1 MVTSAPSARLSHPDA
16 PDEGMVPLAAG
27 VPADG
32 AEADGPGSP
41 KRQRRIQSIDV
52 GMRVLQALTE
62 QRRPLPLKALA
73 QLAGMPPGKA
83 HPYLVSF
90 MAAGMVKQSPLTG
103 HYELGPM
110 ALQMGLAALQQLD
123 PLTEAS
129 QEAALLAARADLSVA
144 LAVWGHLGPTVV
156 RLDEPR
162 YPLHVNLRVG
172 AVMSLF
178 NTITGRVFA
187 AYLPE
192 KMVRT
197 MLEDEH
203 RRVVGGGSASF
214 DAPEVQQLLADI
226 RATGMGR
233 GVSMPQP
240 GVNTLCAPVFD
251 AGGQL
256 ALVMTMIGPQGIFDA
271 DVHGPAA
278 ALLREHAGNVSRRLG
293 YQVGAGSA

>member
-1 MVTSAPSARLSHPDA
+1 MNPPPPND
-16 PDEGMVPLAAG
+16 
-27 VPADG
+27 PADE
-32 AEADGPGSP
+32 AEARP
-41 KRQRRIQSIDV
+41 QRRIQSIDV
-52 GMRVLQALTE
+52 GMRVLAALTE
-62 QRRPLPLKALA
+62 ERRPMPLKELA
-73 QLAGMPPGKA
+73 ARADMPPGKA

-144 LAVWGHLGPTVV
+144 LAVWGQLGPTVV

-162 YPLHVNLRVG
+162 YPMHFNMRVG
-172 AVMSLF
+172 TVMSIF

-192 KMVRT
+192 KVVRT

-203 RRVVGGGSASF
+203 RRVTAGASGSY
-214 DAPEVQQLLADI
+214 DAPEVQRMLQDI
-226 RATGMGR
+226 RAAGLGR
-233 GVSMPQP
+233 GLSVPLP
-240 GVNTLCAPVFD
+240 GVNTLCAPVFSAD
-251 AGGQL
+251 GQI
-256 ALVMTMIGPQGIFDA
+256 ALVITMIGPEGVFDA
-271 DVHGPAA
+271 APDGPAA
-278 ALLREHAGNVSRRLG
+278 RLLREHAQRVSHRLG
-293 YQVGAGSA
+293 YTPPASNPPAC

>member
-1 MVTSAPSARLSHPDA
+1 MTAMLDESDETDGGPP
-16 PDEGMVPLAAG
+16 PGDEGNGAA
-27 VPADG
+27 PR
-32 AEADGPGSP
+32 
-41 KRQRRIQSIDV
+41 RQRGIQSIEV
-52 GMRVLQALTE
+52 GLRVLQALTE
-62 QRRPLPLKALA
+62 QRRPLPLKDIGRLA
-73 QLAGMPPGKA
+73 DMAPAKA

-90 MAAGMVKQSPLTG
+90 MQGGLVKQNPLTG
-103 HYELGPM
+103 HYELGPG
-110 ALQMGLAALQQLD
+110 ALQLGLAALQQLD

-129 QEAALLAARADLSVA
+129 QEAAQLAAASDLSIA
-144 LAVWGHLGPTVV
+144 LAVWGQLGPTVV

-172 AVMSLF
+172 TVMSLF

-192 KMVRT
+192 KMVRS

-203 RRVVGGGSASF
+203 RRVVGGTSASF
-214 DAPEVQQLLADI
+214 DAPEVQALLGEI

-251 AGGQL
+251 AAGHI
-256 ALVMTMIGPQGIFDA
+256 ALVMTMIGPQGVFDA
-271 DVHGPAA
+271 EIDSAA
-278 ALLREHAGNVSRRLG
+278 GELLRKHARRTSLRLG
-293 YQVGAGSA
+293 HSVPTTAIG

>member
-1 MVTSAPSARLSHPDA
+1 MTAMLDESDETDGGPP
-16 PDEGMVPLAAG
+16 PGDEGNGAA
-27 VPADG
+27 PR
-32 AEADGPGSP
+32 
-41 KRQRRIQSIDV
+41 RQRGIQSIEV
-52 GMRVLQALTE
+52 GLRVLQALTE
-62 QRRPLPLKALA
+62 QRRPLPLKDIGRLA
-73 QLAGMPPGKA
+73 DMAPAKA

-90 MAAGMVKQSPLTG
+90 MQGGLVKQNPLTG
-103 HYELGPM
+103 HYELGPG
-110 ALQMGLAALQQLD
+110 ALQLGLAALQQLD

-129 QEAALLAARADLSVA
+129 QEAAQLAATSDLSIA
-144 LAVWGHLGPTVV
+144 LAVWGQLGPTVV

-172 AVMSLF
+172 TVMSLF

-192 KMVRT
+192 KMVRS

-203 RRVVGGGSASF
+203 RRVVGGTSASF
-214 DAPEVQQLLADI
+214 DAPEVQALLSEI

-251 AGGQL
+251 AAGHI
-256 ALVMTMIGPQGIFDA
+256 ALVMTMIGPQGVFDA
-271 DVHGPAA
+271 EIDSAA
-278 ALLREHAGNVSRRLG
+278 GELLREHARRTSLRLG
-293 YQVGAGSA
+293 HSVLTTAIG

>member
-1 MVTSAPSARLSHPDA
+1 MTAMLDESDETDGGPP
-16 PDEGMVPLAAG
+16 PGDEGNGAA
-27 VPADG
+27 PR
-32 AEADGPGSP
+32 
-41 KRQRRIQSIDV
+41 RQRGIQSIEV
-52 GMRVLQALTE
+52 GLRVLQALTE
-62 QRRPLPLKALA
+62 QRRPLPLKDIGRLA
-73 QLAGMPPGKA
+73 DMAPAKA

-90 MAAGMVKQSPLTG
+90 MQGGLVKQNPLTG
-103 HYELGPM
+103 HYELGPG
-110 ALQMGLAALQQLD
+110 ALQLGLAALQQLD

-129 QEAALLAARADLSVA
+129 QEAAQLAAASDLSIA
-144 LAVWGHLGPTVV
+144 LAVWGQLGPTVV

-172 AVMSLF
+172 TVMSLF

-192 KMVRT
+192 KMVRS

-203 RRVVGGGSASF
+203 RRVVGGTSASF
-214 DAPEVQQLLADI
+214 DAPEVQALLSEI

-251 AGGQL
+251 AAGHI
-256 ALVMTMIGPQGIFDA
+256 ALVMTMIGPQGVFDA
-271 DVHGPAA
+271 EIDSAA
-278 ALLREHAGNVSRRLG
+278 GELLREHARRTSLRLG
-293 YQVGAGSA
+293 HSVPTTAIG

>member
-1 MVTSAPSARLSHPDA
+1 MTAMLDESDETDGGPP
-16 PDEGMVPLAAG
+16 PGDEGTGAA
-27 VPADG
+27 PR
-32 AEADGPGSP
+32 
-41 KRQRRIQSIDV
+41 RQRGIQSIEV
-52 GMRVLQALTE
+52 GLRVLQALTE
-62 QRRPLPLKALA
+62 QRRPLPLKDIGRLA
-73 QLAGMPPGKA
+73 DMAPAKA

-90 MAAGMVKQSPLTG
+90 MQGGLVKQNPLTG
-103 HYELGPM
+103 HYELGPG
-110 ALQMGLAALQQLD
+110 ALQLGLAALQQLD

-129 QEAALLAARADLSVA
+129 QEAAQLAAASDLSIS
-144 LAVWGHLGPTVV
+144 LAVWGQLGPTVV

-172 AVMSLF
+172 TVMSLF

-192 KMVRT
+192 KMVRS

-203 RRVVGGGSASF
+203 RRVVGGTSASF
-214 DAPEVQQLLADI
+214 DAPEVQALLSEI

-251 AGGQL
+251 AAGHI
-256 ALVMTMIGPQGIFDA
+256 ALVMTMIGPQGVFDA
-271 DVHGPAA
+271 EIDSAA
-278 ALLREHAGNVSRRLG
+278 GELLREHARRTSLRLG
-293 YQVGAGSA
+293 HSVLTTAIG

>member
-1 MVTSAPSARLSHPDA
+1 MTAMLDESDETDGGPP
-16 PDEGMVPLAAG
+16 PGDEGNGAA
-27 VPADG
+27 PR
-32 AEADGPGSP
+32 
-41 KRQRRIQSIDV
+41 RQRGIQSIEV
-52 GMRVLQALTE
+52 GLRVLQALTE
-62 QRRPLPLKALA
+62 QRRPLPLKDIGRLA
-73 QLAGMPPGKA
+73 DMAPAKA

-90 MAAGMVKQSPLTG
+90 MQGGLVKQNPLTG
-103 HYELGPM
+103 HYELGPG
-110 ALQMGLAALQQLD
+110 ALQLGLAALQQLD

-129 QEAALLAARADLSVA
+129 QEAAQLAAASDLSIA
-144 LAVWGHLGPTVV
+144 LAVWGQLGPPVV

-172 AVMSLF
+172 TVMSLF

-192 KMVRT
+192 KMVRS

-203 RRVVGGGSASF
+203 RRVVGGTSASF
-214 DAPEVQQLLADI
+214 DAPEVQALLSEI

-251 AGGQL
+251 AAGHI
-256 ALVMTMIGPQGIFDA
+256 ALVMTMIGPQGVFDA
-271 DVHGPAA
+271 EIDSAA
-278 ALLREHAGNVSRRLG
+278 GELLREHARRTSLRLG
-293 YQVGAGSA
+293 HSVLTTAIG

>member
-1 MVTSAPSARLSHPDA
+1 MTAMLDESDETDGGPP
-16 PDEGMVPLAAG
+16 PGDEGNGAA
-27 VPADG
+27 PR
-32 AEADGPGSP
+32 
-41 KRQRRIQSIDV
+41 RQRGIQSIEV
-52 GMRVLQALTE
+52 GLRVLQALTE
-62 QRRPLPLKALA
+62 QRRPLPLKDIGRLA
-73 QLAGMPPGKA
+73 DMAPAKA

-90 MAAGMVKQSPLTG
+90 MQGGLVKQNPLTG
-103 HYELGPM
+103 HYELGPG
-110 ALQMGLAALQQLD
+110 ALQLGLAALQQLD

-129 QEAALLAARADLSVA
+129 QEAAQLAAASDLSIA
-144 LAVWGHLGPTVV
+144 LAVWGQLGPTVV

-172 AVMSLF
+172 TVMSLF

-192 KMVRT
+192 KMVRS

-203 RRVVGGGSASF
+203 RRVVGGTSASF
-214 DAPEVQQLLADI
+214 DAPEVQALLSEI

-251 AGGQL
+251 AAGHI
-256 ALVMTMIGPQGIFDA
+256 ALVMTMIGPQGVFDA
-271 DVHGPAA
+271 EIDSVAGE
-278 ALLREHAGNVSRRLG
+278 LLRQHARRTSLRLG
-293 YQVGAGSA
+293 HSVLTTAIG

>member
-1 MVTSAPSARLSHPDA
+1 MTAMLDESDETDGGPP
-16 PDEGMVPLAAG
+16 PGDEGNGAA
-27 VPADG
+27 PR
-32 AEADGPGSP
+32 
-41 KRQRRIQSIDV
+41 RQRGIQSIEV
-52 GMRVLQALTE
+52 GLRVLQALTE
-62 QRRPLPLKALA
+62 QRRPLPLKDIGRLA
-73 QLAGMPPGKA
+73 DMAPAKA

-90 MAAGMVKQSPLTG
+90 MQGGLVKQNPLTG
-103 HYELGPM
+103 HYELGPG
-110 ALQMGLAALQQLD
+110 ALQLGLAALQQLD

-129 QEAALLAARADLSVA
+129 QEAAQLAAASDLSIG
-144 LAVWGHLGPTVV
+144 LAVWGQLGPTVV

-172 AVMSLF
+172 TVMSLF

-192 KMVRT
+192 KMVRS

-203 RRVVGGGSASF
+203 RRVVGGTSASF
-214 DAPEVQQLLADI
+214 DAPEVQALLSEI

-251 AGGQL
+251 AAGHI
-256 ALVMTMIGPQGIFDA
+256 ALVMTMIGPQGVFDA
-271 DVHGPAA
+271 EIDSAA
-278 ALLREHAGNVSRRLG
+278 GELLRQHARRTSLRLG
-293 YQVGAGSA
+293 HSVLTTAIG

>member
-1 MVTSAPSARLSHPDA
+1 MATPPHTDDLPDA
-16 PDEGMVPLAAG
+16 ASDDAA
-27 VPADG
+27 DSLS
-32 AEADGPGSP
+32 EP
-41 KRQRRIQSIDV
+41 KRQRRIQSIEV

-62 QRRPLPLKALA
+62 QQRPLALKELAALA
-73 QLAGMPPGKA
+73 DMPPGKA

-103 HYELGPM
+103 HYELGPA

-129 QEAALLAARADLSVA
+129 QEAAVLATRADLSIA
-144 LAVWGHLGPTVV
+144 LAVWGQLGPTVV

-172 AVMSLF
+172 TVMSLF

-203 RRVVGGGSASF
+203 RRVVGGSSADF
-214 DAPEVQQLLADI
+214 DAPEIQRLLTEI
-226 RATGMGR
+226 RASGMGR
-233 GVSMPQP
+233 GLSMPQP

-251 AGGQL
+251 AAGHL
-256 ALVMTMIGPQGIFDA
+256 ALVMTMIGPEGAFDA
-271 DVHGPAA
+271 EIDGPAGR
-278 ALLREHAGNVSRRLG
+278 LLREHAANVSRRLG
-293 YQVGAGSA
+293 HRAAPPA

>member
-1 MVTSAPSARLSHPDA
+1 MTAMLDESDETDGGPP
-16 PDEGMVPLAAG
+16 PGDEGNGAA
-27 VPADG
+27 PR
-32 AEADGPGSP
+32 
-41 KRQRRIQSIDV
+41 RQRGIQSIEV
-52 GMRVLQALTE
+52 GLRVLQALTE
-62 QRRPLPLKALA
+62 QRRPLPLKDIGRLA
-73 QLAGMPPGKA
+73 DMAPAKA

-90 MAAGMVKQSPLTG
+90 MQGGLVKQNPLTG
-103 HYELGPM
+103 HYELGPG
-110 ALQMGLAALQQLD
+110 ALQLGLAALQQLD

-129 QEAALLAARADLSVA
+129 QEAAQLAAASDLSIA
-144 LAVWGHLGPTVV
+144 LAVWGQLGPTVV

-172 AVMSLF
+172 TVMSLF

-192 KMVRT
+192 KRVRS

-203 RRVVGGGSASF
+203 RRVVGGTSASF
-214 DAPEVQQLLADI
+214 DAPEVQALMSEI

-251 AGGQL
+251 AAGHI
-256 ALVMTMIGPQGIFDA
+256 ALVMTMIGPQGVFDA
-271 DVHGPAA
+271 EIDSAA
-278 ALLREHAGNVSRRLG
+278 GELLREHARRTSLRLG
-293 YQVGAGSA
+293 HSVLTTAIG

>member
-1 MVTSAPSARLSHPDA
+1 MPRMTEKDVTRARPQPGEEAQDHAAPR
-16 PDEGMVPLAAG
+16 
-27 VPADG
+27 
-32 AEADGPGSP
+32 
-41 KRQRRIQSIDV
+41 RQRGIQSIEV

-62 QRRPLPLKALA
+62 QRRALPLKDLA
-73 QLAGMPPGKA
+73 RLADMPPAKA

-90 MAAGMVKQSPLTG
+90 MATGLVKQHPLTG
-103 HYELGPM
+103 HYELGPA

-129 QEAALLAARADLSVA
+129 QEAAQLAARSDLSIA
-144 LAVWGHLGPTVV
+144 LAVWGQLGPTVV

-172 AVMSLF
+172 TVMSLF

-192 KMVRT
+192 KMVRS

-203 RRVVGGGSASF
+203 RRVVGGTSASF
-214 DAPEVQQLLADI
+214 DAPEVQALLGEI

-251 AGGQL
+251 AAGHI
-256 ALVMTMIGPQGIFDA
+256 ALVMTMIGPQGVFDA
-271 DVHGPAA
+271 EIDSAA
-278 ALLREHAGNVSRRLG
+278 GELLREHARRTSLRLG
-293 YQVGAGSA
+293 HSVLTTAIG

>member
-1 MVTSAPSARLSHPDA
+1 MTAMLDESDETDGGPP
-16 PDEGMVPLAAG
+16 PGDEGTGAA
-27 VPADG
+27 PR
-32 AEADGPGSP
+32 
-41 KRQRRIQSIDV
+41 RQRGIQSIEV
-52 GMRVLQALTE
+52 GLRVLQALTE
-62 QRRPLPLKALA
+62 QRRPLPLKDIGRLA
-73 QLAGMPPGKA
+73 DMAPAKA

-90 MAAGMVKQSPLTG
+90 MQGGLVKQNPLTG
-103 HYELGPM
+103 HYELGPG
-110 ALQMGLAALQQLD
+110 ALQLGLAALQQLD

-129 QEAALLAARADLSVA
+129 QEAAQLAAASDLSIA
-144 LAVWGHLGPTVV
+144 LAVWGQLGPTVV

-172 AVMSLF
+172 TVMSLF

-192 KMVRT
+192 KMVRS

-203 RRVVGGGSASF
+203 RRVVGGTSASF
-214 DAPEVQQLLADI
+214 DAPEVQALLSEI

-251 AGGQL
+251 AAGHI
-256 ALVMTMIGPQGIFDA
+256 ALVMTMIGPQGVFDA
-271 DVHGPAA
+271 EIDSAA
-278 ALLREHAGNVSRRLG
+278 GELLRQHARRTSLRLG
-293 YQVGAGSA
+293 HSVLTTAIG

>member
-1 MVTSAPSARLSHPDA
+1 MTAMLDESDETDGGPP
-16 PDEGMVPLAAG
+16 PGDEGNGAA
-27 VPADG
+27 PR
-32 AEADGPGSP
+32 
-41 KRQRRIQSIDV
+41 RQRGIQSIEV
-52 GMRVLQALTE
+52 GLRVLQALTE
-62 QRRPLPLKALA
+62 QRRPLPLKDIGRLA
-73 QLAGMPPGKA
+73 DMAPAKA

-90 MAAGMVKQSPLTG
+90 MQGGLVKQNPLTG
-103 HYELGPM
+103 HYELGPG
-110 ALQMGLAALQQLD
+110 ALQLGLAALQQLD

-129 QEAALLAARADLSVA
+129 QEAGQLAAASDLSIA
-144 LAVWGHLGPTVV
+144 LAVWGQLGPTVV

-172 AVMSLF
+172 TVMSLF

-192 KMVRT
+192 KMVRS

-203 RRVVGGGSASF
+203 RRVVGGTSASF
-214 DAPEVQQLLADI
+214 DAPEVQALLSEI

-251 AGGQL
+251 AAGHI
-256 ALVMTMIGPQGIFDA
+256 ALVMTMIGPQGVFDA
-271 DVHGPAA
+271 EIDSAA
-278 ALLREHAGNVSRRLG
+278 GELLREHARRTSLRLG
-293 YQVGAGSA
+293 HSVLTTAIG

>member
-1 MVTSAPSARLSHPDA
+1 MTVSDA
-16 PDEGMVPLAAG
+16 AHENPEPGDDADEGAAA
-27 VPADG
+27 PR
-32 AEADGPGSP
+32 
-41 KRQRRIQSIDV
+41 RQRGIQSIEV
-52 GMRVLQALTE
+52 GLRVLQALTE
-62 QRRPLPLKALA
+62 QRRPLPLKDIGRLA
-73 QLAGMPPGKA
+73 DMAPAKA

-90 MAAGMVKQSPLTG
+90 MQGGLVKQNPLTG
-103 HYELGPM
+103 HYELGPG
-110 ALQMGLAALQQLD
+110 ALQLGLAALQQLD

-129 QEAALLAARADLSVA
+129 QEAAQLAAASDLSIA
-144 LAVWGHLGPTVV
+144 LAVWGQLGPTVV

-172 AVMSLF
+172 TVMSLF

-192 KMVRT
+192 KMVRS

-203 RRVVGGGSASF
+203 RRVVGGTSASF
-214 DAPEVQQLLADI
+214 DAPEVQALLGEI

-251 AGGQL
+251 AAGHI
-256 ALVMTMIGPQGIFDA
+256 ALVMTMIGPQGVFDA
-271 DVHGPAA
+271 EIDSAA
-278 ALLREHAGNVSRRLG
+278 GELLREHARRTSLRLG
-293 YQVGAGSA
+293 HSVPTTAIG

>member
-1 MVTSAPSARLSHPDA
+1 MPDTPHPATSAEHADLSPET
-16 PDEGMVPLAAG
+16 DEPRR
-27 VPADG
+27 P
-32 AEADGPGSP
+32 
-41 KRQRRIQSIDV
+41 QRRIQSIEV

-62 QRRPLPLKALA
+62 QRRPLPLKELA
-73 QLAGMPPGKA
+73 RLADMPPGKA

-90 MAAGMVKQSPLTG
+90 MGTGMAKQSPLTG
-103 HYELGPM
+103 HYELGPA
-110 ALQMGLAALQQLD
+110 ALQIGLAALQQLD

-172 AVMSLF
+172 TVMSVF

-203 RRVVGGGSASF
+203 RRVVGGTSGSYDS
-214 DAPEVQQLLADI
+214 PEVQQLLAEI

-233 GVSMPQP
+233 GLSMPQP

-251 AGGQL
+251 AAGHI
-256 ALVMTMIGPQGIFDA
+256 ALVITMIGPHGVFDA
-271 DVHGPAA
+271 AIDSPAGRM
-278 ALLREHAGNVSRRLG
+278 LREHAANVSRRLG
-293 YQVGAGSA
+293 HVPLETSKLNNIESIDG